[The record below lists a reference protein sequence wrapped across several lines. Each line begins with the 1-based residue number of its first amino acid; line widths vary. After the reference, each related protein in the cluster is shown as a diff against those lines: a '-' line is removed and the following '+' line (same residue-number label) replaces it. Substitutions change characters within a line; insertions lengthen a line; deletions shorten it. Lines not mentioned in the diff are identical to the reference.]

1 MTYPATIRTS
11 VGQSIIGKV
20 GRLFNG
26 TATDVLNEL
35 LQNARRAGAKRV
47 DIDRISTERG
57 MVLRVRDDGRGI
69 ADPAKL
75 LALGD
80 SGWDDRIVAS
90 EDPAGMG
97 VFSLAGRHV
106 TVRSRPAGSAVGWQ
120 VTIPP
125 QAWENA
131 EPLDLAEAA
140 IESGTEIEIDLPAEW
155 TPHLDGTVQKVSAY
169 YPVPVWFDGNAQ
181 IRRDF
186 LSDVIFVEEWKGC
199 RIGVFRNNSILRN
212 DRINFHGLVVPC
224 DLPSVS
230 EVGHRA
236 IWQVRVEIID
246 APDIQLVLPARK
258 EVIDNS
264 ALGELKEACTKAIFR
279 AIARQGHHRL
289 PFKNWRLAQQLGVCL
304 PEASPWLDE
313 WKSQPADTDAA
324 VEGERI
330 AGEPMILLPGNSPD
344 MEQSIGRVLARG
356 RPLGAVPVRP
366 LDAFVGYG
374 WYDDLP
380 RVTDL
385 AFQVA
390 LNGEVFDHHG
400 GIELLPGRESGP
412 IDAISLEV
420 VVQRSAHPDA
430 NVEQLSLHA
439 DLLIALASGWGD
451 VGEARVL
458 FTPDCSIDASDL
470 AWLLT
475 DACFC
480 PSDDC
485 EADSYQTQRDV
496 AETEAR
502 FIATNL
508 LHGEDAALIERVRSA
523 TLA

>member
-1 MTYPATIRTS
+1 MSDIAGNFWTHLSGREEPGPCVFSVPANDAS
-11 VGQSIIGKV
+11 VSKTAGLSDPRSACDL
-20 GRLFNG
+20 GRL
-26 TATDVLNEL
+26 V
-35 LQNARRAGAKRV
+35 
-47 DIDRISTERG
+47 IDPSQG
-57 MVLRVRDDGRGI
+57 G
-69 ADPAKL
+69 
-75 LALGD
+75 
-80 SGWDDRIVAS
+80 
-90 EDPAGMG
+90 
-97 VFSLAGRHV
+97 
-106 TVRSRPAGSAVGWQ
+106 
-120 VTIPP
+120 
-125 QAWENA
+125 NA
-131 EPLDLAEAA
+131 ETYLVSRAFRLLRREKP
-140 IESGTEIEIDLPAEW
+140 EI
-155 TPHLDGTVQKVSAY
+155 
-169 YPVPVWFDGNAQ
+169 
-181 IRRDF
+181 
-186 LSDVIFVEEWKGC
+186 LSVI
-199 RIGVFRNNSILRN
+199 SY
-212 DRINFHGLVVPC
+212 
-224 DLPSVS
+224 
-230 EVGHRA
+230 A
-236 IWQVRVEIID
+236 
-246 APDIQLVLPARK
+246 
-258 EVIDNS
+258 
-264 ALGELKEACTKAIFR
+264 
-279 AIARQGHHRL
+279 
-289 PFKNWRLAQQLGVCL
+289 
-304 PEASPWLDE
+304 
-313 WKSQPADTDAA
+313 
-324 VEGERI
+324 ERI